1 MKAISV
7 MRKIW
12 LLLLIAPAIF
22 MAGCAKNFD
31 VPPIQVPKFVLPDG
45 ASIISIKSL
54 NARHTALGA
63 LDSINDDVYVT
74 GIVVSSDASGNI
86 YKSLYIQDTSGGLL
100 ISLDA
105 TSLYNTY
112 HLGQRIYVKCKGLF
126 MGDYGGMTQIGSVYN
141 GAIGRI
147 PAPLINQYLLLDSL
161 PGAVPAAK
169 LVTISTLGPNDLGTL
184 VKLENVHFMD
194 VGIPFSDPS
203 ASSNRNI
210 SDGANTLVMRNSNYA
225 TFAATLIPD
234 GTGTIYGI
242 LGTFGGT
249 LQLYIRDLYD
259 VVGFDYSAALILN
272 EPFTASQGT
281 FTSYSVSGA
290 QTWTF
295 SATYGMTMSGFSG
308 GVNNAN
314 EDWLISPAMDL
325 TNFNGVNLSF
335 NHTINK
341 GVVSNMPIYHT
352 LWASKNYTSGDPTL
366 ATWEQVTIPVYPA
379 GTNWTFVNSGN
390 VVLPASYNGISNVHF
405 AFKYLSTASESANW
419 EIKNV
424 LVKGTHI

>member
-7 MRKIW
+7 IRKIW

-31 VPPIQVPKFVLPDG
+31 VPPIQIPKFVLPDG
-45 ASIISIKSL
+45 GSIISIKSL
-54 NARHTALGA
+54 NARHTVSGA
-63 LDSINDDVYVT
+63 LDSINDNVYVT
-74 GIVVSSDASGNI
+74 GIVVSSDESGNI

-100 ISLDA
+100 ISIDA
-105 TSLYNTY
+105 TSLYNAY

-126 MGDYGGMTQIGSVYN
+126 MGDYGGMTQIGLPNN
-141 GAIGRI
+141 GTIGRI
-147 PAPLINQYLLLDSL
+147 PSPVIDQYLLLDSL

-169 LVTISTLGPNDLGTL
+169 LVTISALGPNDLGTL
-184 VKLENVHFMD
+184 IKLENVHFMD
-194 VGIPFSDPS
+194 IGMPYSDAG

-210 SDGANTLVMRNSNYA
+210 SDGSSTLVMRNSNYA
-225 TFAATLIPD
+225 TFASTLIPD

-249 LQLYIRDLYD
+249 LQLYIRDLND

-281 FTSYSVSGA
+281 FTSFSVAGA

-314 EDWLISPAMDL
+314 EDWLISPAIDL
-325 TNFNGVNLSF
+325 TAYNGVNLSF

-366 ATWEQVTIPVYPA
+366 ATWEQVTIPIYPA
-379 GTNWTFVNSGN
+379 GNTWTFVNSGS
-390 VVLPASYNGISNVHF
+390 VVLPPSYNGSANVHF
-405 AFKYLSTASESANW
+405 AFKYISTASESASW